1 MDKGDPK
8 RPRIDVG
15 ESSSPPATRHRP
27 LGHIIPGPAG
37 LVQMA
42 LERKEAGIY
51 EGEGLNTQQVIHRA
65 LNVASEDND
74 FLENSAWLS
83 VVREGYLELPEYT
96 DLATVTNLPNL
107 SRVKLVSYRIH
118 ICYFDVFMVQLI
130 LFFFFRLSHW

>member
-1 MDKGDPK
+1 
-8 RPRIDVG
+8 
-15 ESSSPPATRHRP
+15 
-27 LGHIIPGPAG
+27 
-37 LVQMA
+37 MA

-74 FLENSAWLS
+74 FLETSAWLS

-130 LFFFFRLSHW
+130 LFFFLGCRIGENHVCEMN